1 MSDLTTEQLRRVVL
15 NGLRKVGERFAEDPT
30 PTDGTIQA
38 AIAKMRRRP
47 VRAGVRKQKAKG
59 PQARRRRSS

>member
-38 AIAKMRRRP
+38 AIAKMRRAP
-47 VRAGVRKQKAKG
+47 AGGRKTKAKALRPG
-59 PQARRRRSS
+59 RRRSP

>member
-15 NGLRKVGERFAEDPT
+15 IGLRKVGERFAEDPT

-38 AIAKMRRRP
+38 AIAKMRPKRRE
-47 VRAGVRKQKAKG
+47 ASTKKRKT
-59 PQARRRRSS
+59 RRSGATRNGH